1 MAVRYKPQK
10 TGETCC
16 DDSGTHDGVDG
27 NKARQ
32 AYFSRD
38 LCVTQVPL
46 RVWAGRE
53 DLVLSGLS
61 HQLRSRARN
70 RPQETIGR

>member
-1 MAVRYKPQK
+1 MTVRSKPQK
-10 TGETCC
+10 TGETCR
-16 DDSGTHDGVDG
+16 DDSDTHDGVNG

-32 AYFSRD
+32 AYLARH

-46 RVWAGRE
+46 RGEGGRE

-70 RPQETIGR
+70 RPQGTIGR